1 MRSEYLGSR
10 NKPQR
15 AVTLSYLRPAGLWF
29 TGRTRNLCRSMGT
42 KVPGS
47 QWSSMGCSFLAVAFP
62 WTEEPFSPQELI
74 IAVPRV
80 EKRRM
85 LHEREMSHFP
95 PVGPLRN
102 HLHAAAAAPIWLLH
116 ARILLY
122 EAALFTSQLE
132 SDILLALLALCG
144 VNLLSPWPTS
154 YDTYTYPTDL
164 PTFSYRLFGI
174 ASSPFS
180 FSNRDGAD
188 SWLATMPW
196 EWDIVEVAFFLLI

>member
-1 MRSEYLGSR
+1 
-10 NKPQR
+10 
-15 AVTLSYLRPAGLWF
+15 
-29 TGRTRNLCRSMGT
+29 
-42 KVPGS
+42 
-47 QWSSMGCSFLAVAFP
+47 MGCSFLAVAFP

-154 YDTYTYPTDL
+154 YDTYIQLICPRSLIGYLALLLLLSHFPIEMEPIRGWQQCLGSGTL
-164 PTFSYRLFGI
+164 LRSH
-174 ASSPFS
+174 S
-180 FSNRDGAD
+180 FS
-188 SWLATMPW
+188 
-196 EWDIVEVAFFLLI
+196 